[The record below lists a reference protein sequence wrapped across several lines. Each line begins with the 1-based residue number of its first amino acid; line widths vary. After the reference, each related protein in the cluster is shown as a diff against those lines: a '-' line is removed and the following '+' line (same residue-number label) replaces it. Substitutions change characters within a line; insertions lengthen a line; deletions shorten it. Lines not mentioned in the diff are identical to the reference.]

1 MATATF
7 VGTTGNIFKQNRAG
21 IHLHGGLTPW
31 ISDGTPHQWTTPA
44 GETTPYPEGVSV
56 RHVPDMPD
64 PGPGA
69 MTLFYSN
76 QQSARLMFYHDHAY
90 GITRLNVYAGEAA
103 GYLLQDP
110 AEQQLIASGIL
121 PADQIPLI
129 IQDKSFVPK
138 PAQLAA
144 QDPTWD
150 SVKYGGQ
157 GNLWLPHVYM
167 PNQNPFDLAGANA
180 MGRWDYGPWFWPPY
194 TGLAHGPVANPYY
207 TPGGTQPP
215 QIPGT
220 PNPSIVPEAFMDTAM
235 VNGTAYPYLV
245 VQPKAY
251 RLRILNAS
259 NDRFWNLSLYES
271 KSNKCMWDPSTGTLL
286 DADAGEVNMVP
297 AVPNPAIPFPEDWVT
312 ATDGPGIKPDILDG
326 RSMGL
331 PDPRKLGPSWI
342 QIGTEGGMLPA
353 PVVLD
358 PKPTGYQYNLRNIVV
373 LNVTKHSLYLGPA
386 ERADVIVDFSQ
397 YAGKTLILYNDAPA
411 PVQAGDQRLD
421 YYTGDLDQTATG
433 GAPTTLPGY
442 GPNTRTIMQI
452 RVGLYGAF
460 LPLILKPSRLFLPLI
475 EHDLTGLGF
484 TVEGAGDNTA
494 PAATIAGTPPGFG
507 SCAYAI
513 SPLGA
518 GTPYNLTALNAAFA
532 STSTKQ
538 GIFAATQDPIIVPQA
553 DYNSAYNANY
563 PADAFVRIQD
573 TTANS

>member
-1 MATATF
+1 
-7 VGTTGNIFKQNRAG
+7 
-21 IHLHGGLTPW
+21 
-31 ISDGTPHQWTTPA
+31 
-44 GETTPYPEGVSV
+44 
-56 RHVPDMPD
+56 
-64 PGPGA
+64 

-411 PVQAGDQRLD
+411 PVPAGDPRLD